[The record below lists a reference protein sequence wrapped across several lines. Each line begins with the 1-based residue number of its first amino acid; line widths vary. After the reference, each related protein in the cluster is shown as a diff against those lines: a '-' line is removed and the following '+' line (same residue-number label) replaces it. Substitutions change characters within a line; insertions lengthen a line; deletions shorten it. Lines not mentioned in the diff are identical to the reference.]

1 MFESGHPH
9 KGLLACLCIEVRAI
23 CFCFCRIVFGV
34 AFFRGVVTK
43 MKTSIIFTTFNHSL
57 SNGDGNGRGCWATF
71 ILSKLH
77 ILSYA
82 KVTLGTL
89 EVVFTKEH
97 NHCTSMKN
105 TCDGDSDL

>member
-1 MFESGHPH
+1 MIFA
-9 KGLLACLCIEVRAI
+9 GLYLVWHFSEVWLQKLKAL
-23 CFCFCRIVFGV
+23 
-34 AFFRGVVTK
+34 
-43 MKTSIIFTTFNHSL
+43 IIFTTFNHSL
-57 SNGDGNGRGCWATF
+57 LNGDGNGRGCWATL

-82 KVTLGTL
+82 NVTSGTL

-105 TCDGDSDL
+105 TCDGDSDLQQKVKLQIFNHNLSFEKIVYT